1 MLQTGK
7 GAQDRAHSTAE
18 PETNGDGNARP
29 VFEGIRIVDLSQ
41 VAAGPYGIS
50 LMGDMGADVIK
61 VEPPKGEPFRTID
74 NLIAPGE
81 SGYFYGINRSK
92 RSITLNLSTD
102 EGRSILDE
110 LVRTA
115 DVFVLAFRPDAVE
128 RMGLGYD
135 RLSKI
140 NPDLLY
146 CQITAFGETGP
157 LAKDPGMDILAQAL
171 SGVMGMTGE
180 PDRPPVKVGPPIADF
195 VVSFLAAF
203 AIASALRVRDRDGV
217 AQKVSLNLLDG
228 QFATIANY
236 VTPYLLSGEP
246 IQRAGGG
253 HPQVV
258 PYQVFAASDG
268 DMIVACLSDRFWPPL
283 CEAID
288 RPDLVDHPHFA
299 TNPLRNRYR
308 EELIPILVDLFK
320 TATRNEWIERLRAH
334 SVPCSRVNNLEQ
346 AIEEEQILHNG
357 MLTELEHPVF
367 GKYKV
372 VNNPIK
378 MTATPPVPFGYAP
391 MLGEHNA
398 EVLAEFGYTAEDLE
412 RLKQDG
418 VI

>member
-1 MLQTGK
+1 MLDTGK
-7 GAQDRAHSTAE
+7 GTDERTQPSEAE
-18 PETNGDGNARP
+18 MNGDLRARP
-29 VFEGIRIVDLSQ
+29 VFDGIRIVDLSQ

-61 VEPPKGEPFRTID
+61 VEPPAGEPFRTID
-74 NLIAPGE
+74 NLLAQGE

-92 RSITLNLSTD
+92 RAITLNLASD
-102 EGRSILDE
+102 QGRTILDQ

-115 DVFVLAFRPDAVE
+115 DVFVVAFRPDAVE
-128 RMGLGYD
+128 RMGIGYEHL
-135 RLSKI
+135 REI
-140 NPDLLY
+140 NPKIIY
-146 CQITAFGETGP
+146 CQLTAFGETGP

-195 VVSFLAAF
+195 VVSFLAMF
-203 AIASALRVRDRDGV
+203 AIAAALRVRDRDGV

-236 VTPYLLSGEP
+236 VTPYMINKQP
-246 IQRAGGG
+246 IVRAGGG

-258 PYQVFAASDG
+258 PYQIFSASDG

-283 CEAID
+283 CEAIG

-308 EELIPILVDLFK
+308 DELIPILVELFK
-320 TATRNEWIERLRAH
+320 TASRNEWIARFRAH
-334 SVPCSRVNNLEQ
+334 NVPCSRVNTLEQ
-346 AIEEEQILHNG
+346 AVEEEQVLHNG

-367 GKYKV
+367 GKYTV
-372 VNNPIK
+372 VNNPVK
-378 MTATPPVPFGYAP
+378 MSATPATPFGYAP

-398 EVLAEFGYTAEDLE
+398 EVLSELGYTPEDLE

>member
-1 MLQTGK
+1 MLHSGTSTD
-7 GAQDRAHSTAE
+7 DRSDPESGPEANAE
-18 PETNGDGNARP
+18 LLARP
-29 VFEGIRIVDLSQ
+29 VFDGIRIVDLSQ

-61 VEPPKGEPFRTID
+61 VEPPAGEPFRTID

-92 RSITLNLSTD
+92 RAITVNLASE
-102 EGRSILDE
+102 EGRTILDE

-115 DVFVLAFRPDAVE
+115 DVFVVAFRPDAVE
-128 RMGLGYD
+128 RMGIGYE
-135 RLSKI
+135 RLKEI
-140 NPDLLY
+140 NPRLIY

-157 LAKDPGMDILAQAL
+157 LATDPGMDILAQAL

-195 VVSFLAAF
+195 VVSFLACF

-228 QFATIANY
+228 QFATIVNY
-236 VTPYLLSGEP
+236 ITPYLINNQP
-246 IQRAGGG
+246 ILRAGGG

-299 TNPLRNRYR
+299 SNPLRNRYR
-308 EELIPILVDLFK
+308 HELIPILVELFK
-320 TATRNEWIERLRAH
+320 TATRNEWIERFRAH
-334 SVPCSRVNNLEQ
+334 SVPCSRVNDLAQ
-346 AIEEEQILHNG
+346 AVEEEQILHNG
-357 MLTELEHPVF
+357 MLIELEHPIF
-367 GKYKV
+367 GKYKT
-372 VNNPIK
+372 VNNPVR
-378 MTATPPVPFGYAP
+378 MSETPPAPFGYAP

-398 EVLAEFGYTAEDLE
+398 EVLAELGYTPEDLE

>member
-1 MLQTGK
+1 MF
-7 GAQDRAHSTAE
+7 D
-18 PETNGDGNARP
+18 
-29 VFEGIRIVDLSQ
+29 GIRIVDLSQ

-61 VEPPKGEPFRTID
+61 VEPPAGESFRTID
-74 NLIAPGE
+74 NMIAPGE

-92 RSITLNLSTD
+92 RAITVNLATD
-102 EGRSILDE
+102 KGREILE
-110 LVRTA
+110 QLVRTA
-115 DVFVLAFRPDAVE
+115 DVFVLAFRPEAVE
-128 RMGLGYD
+128 RMGIGYEQ
-135 RLSKI
+135 LVKI
-140 NPDLLY
+140 NPKLIY

-157 LAKDPGMDILAQAL
+157 LAQDPGMDILAQAL

-180 PDRPPVKVGPPIADF
+180 PDRAPVKVGPPIADF

-203 AIASALRVRDRDGV
+203 AIAGALRVRDRDGV

-236 VTPYLLSGEP
+236 VTPYLINGEP
-246 IQRAGGG
+246 IERAGGG

-268 DMIVACLSDRFWPPL
+268 DMIVACLNDRFWPPL
-283 CEAID
+283 CEAIE
-288 RPDLVDHPHFA
+288 RPDLIDHPHFA
-299 TNPLRNRYR
+299 TNPVRNRYR
-308 EELIPILVDLFK
+308 DELIPILVELFK
-320 TATRNEWIERLRAH
+320 TKTRNEWIERMRVR

-346 AIEEEQILHNG
+346 AVVEEQILHNG

-378 MTATPPVPFGYAP
+378 MSETPPAPFGYAP

-398 EVLAEFGYTAEDLE
+398 EVLGELGYTLEDLE
-412 RLKQDG
+412 ELKRDG